1 MIVDIKLG
9 KPQPKQKEFMLATKK
24 YVAYGGAR
32 GGGKS
37 WAVRE
42 KAKRLAIK
50 WPGIKI
56 LIIRKTYNDLREN
69 HINPLIKD
77 LPNKYV
83 PYREIDK
90 SFVFP
95 NGSRIKCSYFA
106 NDNDA
111 LQYQGQEFDVIF
123 LEEATQFSMT
133 VFDTLKACLRGANPF
148 PKRMYL
154 TCNPDGIG
162 FMWVKRLFV
171 TRDYLPNENP
181 DDYMFIQALV
191 DDNMALVEQNPD
203 YLAQLES
210 LPEDMRM
217 RWRFGSWD
225 YALGQYFDEF
235 RRDKHVIKPFD
246 IPEEWRRYRSI
257 DYGLD
262 GLACLWIAVSPER
275 RCYVYREYFK
285 SNQRIEEV
293 ARGINGMTPSNE
305 NIYITLAPPDMW
317 GRSQESGRRKAD
329 MFYDDGLQVTKSSND
344 REAGWLSIKELL
356 ADGADGAPRL
366 QIFDTCTK
374 LISDLPSLIRDAKKP
389 TDCSK
394 EPHDITHVPD
404 ALRYFAIFWWRPG
417 EVVDA
422 SKKTV
427 WTRDMYED
435 YANADAAGREY
446 LIKKY
451 GKPK

>member
-235 RRDKHVIKPFD
+235 RRDKHVIKPFT
-246 IPEEWRRYRSI
+246 IPDEWRRYRAI

-356 ADGADGAPRL
+356 ADGPDGAPRL

-374 LISDLPSLIRDAKKP
+374 LINDLPSLIRDAKKP

>member
-1 MIVDIKLG
+1 MVVDIKLG

-77 LPNKYV
+77 LPNKYI

-235 RRDKHVIKPFD
+235 RRDKHVIKPFT
-246 IPEEWRRYRSI
+246 IPDEWRRYRAI

-356 ADGADGAPRL
+356 ADGPDGAPRL

-374 LISDLPSLIRDAKKP
+374 LINDLPSLIRDAKKP

-404 ALRYFAIFWWRPG
+404 ALRCFAIFWWRPG

-427 WTRDMYED
+427 WTKDMYED
-435 YANADAAGREY
+435 YANADAGGREY

>member
-235 RRDKHVIKPFD
+235 RRDKHVIKPFT
-246 IPEEWRRYRSI
+246 IPEEWRRYRAI

-356 ADGADGAPRL
+356 ADGPDGAPRL

-374 LISDLPSLIRDAKKP
+374 LINDLPSLIRDAKKP

-427 WTRDMYED
+427 WTKDMYED

>member
-1 MIVDIKLG
+1 MIVDINLG

-148 PKRMYL
+148 PKRMYF

-235 RRDKHVIKPFD
+235 RRDKHVIKPFT
-246 IPEEWRRYRSI
+246 IPEEWRRYRAI

-356 ADGADGAPRL
+356 ADGPDGAPRL

-374 LISDLPSLIRDAKKP
+374 LINDLPSLIRDAKKP

-427 WTRDMYED
+427 WTKDMYED